1 MSALSIDPSPDPLDI
16 LHRIFGFAE
25 FRGLQQAV
33 IHAVL
38 AGRDALVIMPTG
50 AGKSLCYQIPA
61 LCRPGMGVVIS
72 PLIALMQNQVAA
84 LCEAG
89 IRAAALHSGLDPST
103 QRRIEADIRRG
114 VIDLLYIAP
123 ERLVG
128 PWCLDLLS
136 SVPIALFAIDEAHC
150 VSHWGHDFRPE
161 YLSLQ
166 ILTERFPGVPRI
178 ALTATADPA
187 TRADIASR
195 LALADPAIFVAGF
208 DRPNI
213 RYIVSPKNNPQRQ
226 ALDFLSTRR
235 GETGIVY
242 RLSRAGVDDTA
253 RMLIDEGFNA
263 LAYHAGLDAKTR
275 ADHLRR
281 FLNED
286 GIIMVATIAFGMG
299 IDKPDVRFVLHV
311 DMPRSIEAYYQETG
325 RAGRDGEAAI
335 ALMLYGSADIIKMR
349 AMIDSND
356 QTPEQKRIELGK
368 LEALAAFCE
377 SPQCR
382 RQSLLAHFGE
392 RGAPACGNCDS
403 CLNPVETYDATRPV
417 QMALSCVYRTGQRYG
432 AGHIVDVLLGAD
444 TPRMRSLGHDS
455 LSTFGIGKEISKPE
469 WRTLL
474 RQLILRGLLVADPQ
488 DHGGLRLSDDARA
501 VLKGDMP
508 IYLAKSRAEAT
519 KPARKST
526 PKQIAPS
533 TGHSD
538 SDDQLFAQLRDWR
551 RKHATAQNVPPYV
564 ILHDKTLWAIV
575 EARPSNL
582 DALALVNGMGERKLA
597 RYGAEVLA
605 LVANA

>member
-1 MSALSIDPSPDPLDI
+1 MRQIKLLHILKETFGYSSFRFEQSNIINSILD
-16 LHRIFGFAE
+16 GKDT
-25 FRGLQQAV
+25 
-33 IHAVL
+33 L
-38 AGRDALVIMPTG
+38 AIMPTG
-50 AGKSLCYQIPA
+50 GGKSLCYQIPA

-89 IRAAALHSGLDPST
+89 IRAAALHSGLDQST
-103 QRRIEADIRRG
+103 QRRIESDIRRG
-114 VIDLLYIAP
+114 VIDLLYVAP

-166 ILTERFPGVPRI
+166 ILTDRFPGVPRI

-187 TRADIASR
+187 TRADIAGR
-195 LALADPAIFVAGF
+195 LALSDPAIFVAGF

-213 RYIVSPKNNPQRQ
+213 RYIVSPKNNTQRQ
-226 ALDFLSTRR
+226 ALEFLSTRR

-253 RMLIDEGFNA
+253 RMLVNEGFNA
-263 LAYHAGLDAKTR
+263 LAYHAGLDSSTR

-299 IDKPDVRFVLHV
+299 IDKPDVRFVLHM
-311 DMPRSIEAYYQETG
+311 DMPKSIEAYYQETG
-325 RAGRDGEAAI
+325 RAGRDGEAAL
-335 ALMLYGSADIIKMR
+335 ALMLYGSADVIKMR
-349 AMIDSND
+349 AMIESND
-356 QTPEQKRIELGK
+356 QTPEQRRIELGK
-368 LEALAAFCE
+368 LDALAGFCE
-377 SPQCR
+377 SVQCR

-392 RGAPACGNCDS
+392 QGAPACGNCDA
-403 CLNPVETYDATRPV
+403 CLNPVETYDATVPV

-444 TPRMRSLGHDS
+444 TPRMRSLGHDT
-455 LSTFGIGKEISKPE
+455 LSTFGIGRAISKAE

-488 DHGGLRLSDDARA
+488 DHGGLRLGDEARA
-501 VLKGDMP
+501 VLKGCVP
-508 IYLAKSRAEAT
+508 IYLTKSRATES
-519 KPARKST
+519 KPARKSPAKPT
-526 PKQIAPS
+526 AQS
-533 TGHSD
+533 TGHTE
-538 SDDQLFAQLRDWR
+538 SDDLLFAQLRDWR

-575 EARPSNL
+575 ETRPSNL
-582 DALALVNGMGERKLA
+582 DALAKVNGMGERKLA
-597 RYGAEVLA
+597 RYGAEVLG
-605 LVANA
+605 LVAGL